1 MSRTSKIAIGALV
14 VLLAAAP
21 FVPRGG
27 DEDGAVAPSGEE
39 KVDPLA
45 MAATAGPGRVTPAMR
60 AEIERVVDTGR
71 TVGRLATKIDPDQMA
86 RQLVRC
92 ADLEGQR
99 YCLHTG
105 WTTRS
110 EERAQARMARAA
122 RAISLRPRRTA
133 ENTGDLDA
141 LALLERAAALSPQ
154 ARARAE
160 RQELTEAA
168 RSVAKV
174 WLLRHQIQG
183 VALPSNFLGSHPE
196 ARAPVGARTADP
208 VKGHAD
214 YPDRAKILT
223 AARSS
228 AQRRSYWC
236 GPTTMQMIAWGW
248 HHESRRQRLWARRLH
263 TTSQGTG
270 ISDMVRVVNRRT
282 GFDRPS
288 RAGRYI
294 VLDIST
300 WKFRKWYLLQKRHI
314 VDYRAPLV
322 LHPVLLKRFY
332 PYLDDD
338 ASGHFQVGRGYDI
351 NGDKP
356 AMLGYFEPWNQQRF
370 DPSEPFISRVQW
382 RDAYKSYR
390 ANRAHF
396 QQNIG
401 V

>member
-110 EERAQARMARAA
+110 EERVQARMARAA
-122 RAISLRPRRTA
+122 RAISLRPRRRR
-133 ENTGDLDA
+133 EHRRPG
-141 LALLERAAALSPQ
+141 
-154 ARARAE
+154 RARAPRAGRGAE
-160 RQELTEAA
+160 SAGA
-168 RSVAKV
+168 RE
-174 WLLRHQIQG
+174 G
-183 VALPSNFLGSHPE
+183 
-196 ARAPVGARTADP
+196 RAPGADRGRPVGGEGLAAAPPDPGRRPAQQLPREPSGGPGTGAVPARPTRS
-208 VKGHAD
+208 
-214 YPDRAKILT
+214 RATPTTPTGPRSSPLP
-223 AARSS
+223 RSS

-248 HHESRRQRLWARRLH
+248 HHESRRQQLWARRLH